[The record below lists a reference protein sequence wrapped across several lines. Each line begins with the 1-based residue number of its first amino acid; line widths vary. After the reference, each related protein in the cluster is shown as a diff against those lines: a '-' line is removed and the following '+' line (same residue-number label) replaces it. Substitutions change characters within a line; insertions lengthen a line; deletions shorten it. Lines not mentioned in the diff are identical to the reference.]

1 MRRGSSISW
10 MICSAIS
17 AVTPGVTPGSLL
29 LAVTPGSLLVTPGGV
44 QPEVSR
50 HELWDLA
57 VRHRI
62 QGSVVLEPQG
72 SFQGSPI
79 SSACARDA
87 CFPAWFTSRCSLTQL
102 LRSEQ
107 AACSC
112 RRCANP
118 LLGTEW
124 IFVMIIKEFKD
135 AWKEDCERMWYG
147 IMIVKRFISLLL
159 ASSSTK
165 PYVKCST
172 WTSNSSWSSELPCLR
187 ICCKKCFL

>member
-1 MRRGSSISW
+1 M
-10 MICSAIS
+10 
-17 AVTPGVTPGSLL
+17 
-29 LAVTPGSLLVTPGGV
+29 
-44 QPEVSR
+44 VSR
-50 HELWDLA
+50 TWEGAARFLEWSALRSQRWLQEWLQALFSSHLGECSQRWADMSYGTWLWGTGFKGLLSWS
-57 VRHRI
+57 HRAAFR
-62 QGSVVLEPQG
+62 VVLYHLHAPG
-72 SFQGSPI
+72 L
-79 SSACARDA
+79 R
-87 CFPAWFTSRCSLTQL
+87 FPAWFTSRCSLTQL

-107 AACSC
+107 SACSC

>member
-1 MRRGSSISW
+1 M
-10 MICSAIS
+10 
-17 AVTPGVTPGSLL
+17 TPGVTPGSLL
-29 LAVTPGSLLVTPGGV
+29 VAVTPGSLLVAPGGV

-72 SFQGSPI
+72 SFQGSPM
-79 SSACARDA
+79 SSACARA
-87 CFPAWFTSRCSLTQL
+87 AWFTSRCSLTQL

-135 AWKEDCERMWYG
+135 A
-147 IMIVKRFISLLL
+147 
-159 ASSSTK
+159 
-165 PYVKCST
+165 
-172 WTSNSSWSSELPCLR
+172 
-187 ICCKKCFL
+187 